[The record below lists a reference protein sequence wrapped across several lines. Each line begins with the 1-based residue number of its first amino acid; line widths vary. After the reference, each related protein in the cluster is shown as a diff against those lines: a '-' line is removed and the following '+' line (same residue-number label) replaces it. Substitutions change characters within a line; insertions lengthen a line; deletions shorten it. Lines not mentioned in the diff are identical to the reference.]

1 MYYNKDMLCLIIKKI
16 KSSVDVVII
25 FLIGERLYDEY
36 KVFKDVGVDR
46 FLMRFEILNRQ
57 LYEKYYFGMSFENR
71 IECFKWIKSFGYEF
85 GIGFLIGFLG

>member
-46 FLMRFEILNRQ
+46 FLMRFEILNR
-57 LYEKYYFGMSFENR
+57 
-71 IECFKWIKSFGYEF
+71 
-85 GIGFLIGFLG
+85 